1 MTTNLL
7 NSIVVYVLSFI
18 DSHGFKQDALV
29 CPVAVADGV
38 ILDETAPGSGILWG
52 NLLTGGRI
60 EIPFTHYLG
69 AEVARVSINNGN
81 GTSGHTMSDQ
91 QVGNMLNNAPRDEDG
106 EVKPSPNVER
116 IRASDGDTIYEKPAK
131 R

>member
-29 CPVAVADGV
+29 CPVGPVADGV

-52 NLLTGGRI
+52 NLLTGGRL

-69 AEVARVSINNGN
+69 AEVARVSVNNGN
-81 GTSGHTMSDQ
+81 GVSGHTMSDQ
-91 QVGNMLNNAPRDEDG
+91 QVGQLLNNAPRDEEG
-106 EVKPSPNVER
+106 EVKPSPNIER
-116 IRASDGDTIYEKPAK
+116 IRASDNEVIYEKPK